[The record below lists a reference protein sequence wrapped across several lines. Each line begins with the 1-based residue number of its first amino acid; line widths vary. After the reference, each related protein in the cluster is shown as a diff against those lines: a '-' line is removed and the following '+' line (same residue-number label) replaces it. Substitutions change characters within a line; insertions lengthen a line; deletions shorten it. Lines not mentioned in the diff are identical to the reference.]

1 MDTEEITAI
10 LRRRISPLHEASK
23 SDICYATTNRQRA
36 VAAIAPRCNAVI
48 VVGGSNS
55 SNSRRLV
62 EIACDAGCR
71 KAILIER
78 ADGLDP
84 LFLNDVST
92 LGITSGASTPEVL
105 VTELIEHLSAHFELS
120 VEEIVIATEE
130 VQFRL
135 PVTAHRSG

>member
-1 MDTEEITAI
+1 M
-10 LRRRISPLHEASK
+10 
-23 SDICYATTNRQRA
+23 A
-36 VAAIAPRCNAVI
+36 VIAPRCNAVI

-135 PVTAHRSG
+135 PVTAYRSG